1 MAWLAISGTGV
12 YLHSTRAFA
21 LLVTAGLLTA
31 VPLWLSAIAAPGI
44 PLGTLGI
51 LQYVGPTIQFMLGL
65 FVFGQV
71 VSGRFWFGLVLVWTG
86 CVIYVAGAVRAVR
99 R

>member
-1 MAWLAISGTGV
+1 MTTSLVNSAITICPDSV
-12 YLHSTRAFA
+12 R
-21 LLVTAGLLTA
+21 
-31 VPLWLSAIAAPGI
+31 WLSAIAAPGI

-71 VSGRFWFGLVLVWTG
+71 VSGRVWFGLVLVWSG